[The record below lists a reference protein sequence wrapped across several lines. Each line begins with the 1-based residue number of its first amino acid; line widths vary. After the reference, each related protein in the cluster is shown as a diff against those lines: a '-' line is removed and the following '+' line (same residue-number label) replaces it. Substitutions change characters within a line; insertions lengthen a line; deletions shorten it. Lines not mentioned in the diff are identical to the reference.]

1 MTVACHLILNKIKY
15 VYTLQ
20 WHLSLRTLSLECI
33 CSRESPSL
41 PRNIHTYIHT
51 RRHTHHES
59 NKIVRCRT
67 VLRLSSTFRDHC
79 DTSGV
84 RSKSLLLLMLLL
96 LLMMMRSSE
105 GVESSPPCK
114 SQCRCYGP
122 TPSSSLMRRTERCS
136 KSKRSEYWGGSKFW
150 SKCVYLSILLEHT
163 THECHSVLF
172 SRRIVYV
179 GFDAEWCW

>member
-1 MTVACHLILNKIKY
+1 MLHRWNAFVPER
-15 VYTLQ
+15 VP
-20 WHLSLRTLSLECI
+20 
-33 CSRESPSL
+33 PSL
-41 PRNIHTYIHT
+41 PTYIHT
-51 RRHTHHES
+51 YTQAHTHHES

-84 RSKSLLLLMLLL
+84 RSKSLL
-96 LLMMMRSSE
+96 MMRLRSSE